1 MKTLKSLMALAVL
14 GSIFVGSMGCEVSHT
29 ESDKQGW
36 FGDTKH
42 QETTVTKNPVTGD
55 EHVERQESHTNP

>member
-1 MKTLKSLMALAVL
+1 MKTFKTFLSLSVL
-14 GSIFVGSMGCEVSHT
+14 GLVMGVMGCETSHT
-29 ESDKQGW
+29 ESTKQGW

-55 EHVERQESHTNP
+55 THVSHSESHTNP